1 MKNIE
6 TEVLVI
12 GSGLA
17 GVSAALAA
25 KKSGKKVMVLSQGAA
40 ASAMSSGALDICA
53 DPIAVPGCPEK
64 WCPDCGKNIDQLL
77 LRVPEH
83 PYRLIADSSEKI
95 IEEIKNAVSLVFPG
109 QDGFITGDAKTIQLA
124 FNQIGTFKQTSFMQT
139 HILSLEDLK
148 MSGGVLVLSFSGLRD
163 FDPGFFA
170 KNFLHWTSRLGVKVN
185 LNRTEIPGSG
195 LSDTASLQM
204 MRWID
209 ENAQKILES
218 IVKAV
223 KANRAE
229 LVIMPALLPFG
240 RRSELINR
248 IEKDAQ
254 VKFRELLAM
263 PPSAPGR
270 RLSQYLNSRLNQE
283 GIELI
288 SGQAAG
294 FNAEAKKILSLLA
307 EQNQD
312 KVEIRGRAFVLAT
325 GSFLAGGIEKY
336 DEFKEKL
343 FGLDV
348 FCGNEPLAKIFTEKL
363 TSASIARP
371 HQVFSVGLRADEKMR
386 ALTRGGEAAYE
397 NLFAAGSILAG
408 GNYIFNGTGAG
419 VALASGMKSGKTLAN
434 LA

>member
-53 DPIAVPGCPEK
+53 DPVAVPGVPEK
-64 WCPDCGKNIDQLL
+64 WCPDCAQNIEQLL

-83 PYRLIADSSEKI
+83 PYRLVADSAEKI
-95 IEEIKNAVSLVFPG
+95 IEEIKSAAALVFPG
-109 QDGFITGDAKTIQLA
+109 QDGFISGDAKTIQLA
-124 FNQIGTFKQTSFMQT
+124 FNQIGTFKQTSFTQT
-139 HILSLEDLK
+139 HFLSLEDLK
-148 MSGGVLVLSFSGLRD
+148 TSASVLLLSFSGLID

-170 KNFLHWTSRLGVKVN
+170 KNFLHWTGRLGVKVN
-185 LNRTEIPGSG
+185 LNQAQIAGAG
-195 LSDTASLQM
+195 LPDISSLQA

-209 ENAQKILES
+209 ENAEKTLEAM
-218 IVKAV
+218 VKAV

-229 LVIMPALLPFG
+229 LVIMPALLPFDK
-240 RRSELINR
+240 RQELINR
-248 IEKDAQ
+248 MEKDAQ

-263 PPSAPGR
+263 PPSVPGK
-270 RLSQYLNSRLNQE
+270 RLSQYLENRLNQE

-288 SGQAAG
+288 SGQASG
-294 FNAEAKKILSLLA
+294 FNAEGKKILSLLT
-307 EQNQD
+307 ERNLE

-325 GSFLAGGIEKY
+325 GSFLAGGIEKH

-343 FGLDV
+343 FGLDL
-348 FCGNEPLAKIFTEKL
+348 FCKDQLLSKIFTEKL
-363 TSASIARP
+363 TSPSIARP
-371 HQVFSVGLRADEKMR
+371 HPVFSVGLKAEQKMR
-386 ALTRGGEAAYE
+386 VLGRGGETAYE

-419 VALASGMKSGKTLAN
+419 VALASGVKAGKTVSN
-434 LA
+434 